1 MMCKSITVLFID
13 NYCVSH
19 DILIRVGE
27 LMSRRDRTNRCE
39 DPYPN
44 EYYKATDSPNP
55 LTSSGQ
61 KKPFVLHIIKNQNKE
76 LF

>member
-1 MMCKSITVLFID
+1 MCKSITVLFID

>member
-1 MMCKSITVLFID
+1 MLILSTGNIPLVIYPAKCIISRPTTINNKKDMMCKSITVLFID

-44 EYYKATDSPNP
+44 EY
-55 LTSSGQ
+55 
-61 KKPFVLHIIKNQNKE
+61 
-76 LF
+76 